1 MKFKIILESIEQ
13 EFTIDEVE
21 DALHE
26 LRLDFYFDVESI
38 EEMEEWILNN

>member
-1 MKFKIILESIEQ
+1 MKYQIILSPLDEPNWTIE
-13 EFTIDEVE
+13 DVE

-38 EEMEEWILNN
+38 EEMEE